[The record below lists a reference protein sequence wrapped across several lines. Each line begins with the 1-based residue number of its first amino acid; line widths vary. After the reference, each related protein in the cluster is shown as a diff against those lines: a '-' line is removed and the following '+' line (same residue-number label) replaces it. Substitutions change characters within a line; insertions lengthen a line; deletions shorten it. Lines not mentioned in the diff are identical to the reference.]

1 MHRWPWGLLSGAS
14 LMIAGC
20 EKALPRAPIPA
31 LDAAAPA
38 RTETAT
44 FALG

>member
-1 MHRWPWGLLSGAS
+1 MRRWPWGLLSGAS

-20 EKALPRAPIPA
+20 EESRPRAPVPA
-31 LDAAAPA
+31 LDTAAPVKL
-38 RTETAT
+38 ETAT